1 MTKELDPDLI
11 ILYLYINVVFSEEN
25 CHKYVYLLEISNEGI
40 KTDVQ
45 EVVQEGI
52 DKCFSILI

>member
-1 MTKELDPDLI
+1 M
-11 ILYLYINVVFSEEN
+11 
-25 CHKYVYLLEISNEGI
+25 YLLEISNEGI

-52 DKCFSILI
+52 DKCFSILIWLGLHSLNQRLEQPALVALPEL